1 MTVIQAIVGILIAV
15 SGICF
20 LLLAVSGAPTG

>member
-1 MTVIQAIVGILIAV
+1 MTVIQTIVGILLAMN
-15 SGICF
+15 GIFF